1 MRARLAVVAVASAV
15 VSITG
20 LVAIQT
26 SRAEIVRGAPKVR
39 DAVIAPVPLAVVV
52 ERAPEPVPMQRATIP
67 LHVAK
72 EQGLWGRPSFA
83 GCIGYPGGRKDAK
96 PVQSPPWLGAL
107 FAQSSWPEAAW
118 PKLCRVIGCESGFR
132 PDARGGLG
140 NRMLGLTQI
149 DEKSWAARWRQLGF
163 TDMFDPLQNL
173 EFAYWLYQTTRDN
186 DDWNLWP
193 ADQWT
198 CNRA

>member
-1 MRARLAVVAVASAV
+1 MKARLAVVAVASAV

-20 LVAIQT
+20 LVAIRT
-26 SRAEIVRGAPKVR
+26 SRPEIARGAPKVR
-39 DAVIAPVPLAVVV
+39 DAVIAPVPLVLAATTTTAAPKRVV
-52 ERAPEPVPMQRATIP
+52 IP
-67 LHVAK
+67 LPEAK
-72 EQGLWGRPSFA
+72 QKGLWGRPDFE
-83 GCIGYPGGRKDAK
+83 GCTGYPGGRKDAK
-96 PVQSPPWLGAL
+96 PVPSPPWLGAL
-107 FAQSSWPEAAW
+107 FAQSSWPKVAW

-149 DEKSWAARWRQLGF
+149 DEKSWLLRWRSLGF

-173 EFAYWLYQTTRDN
+173 EFAFWLYTTTRDSE
-186 DDWNLWP
+186 DWNVWP
-193 ADQWT
+193 GDQWT